1 MRETAREQD
10 TKGPFLPWRWHGQQF
25 RRVGGQCKRCSNGR
39 MRPNP
44 LAPIATP
51 APEAS
56 AIMAGRSFY
65 LAWLACH
72 RCCWNARVHMVRL
85 HRAAGLAASRSPES
99 HSQRWMLHICGR
111 KDCMVVAHYRPGDQ
125 SANEADKEHHKAR
138 PGTSREQHQPWQ

>member
-44 LAPIATP
+44 LAPIALP

-56 AIMAGRSFY
+56 ANMAGRSFY

-72 RCCWNARVHMVRL
+72 RCCWNTRVHSTVASCCGVGRITVSRIALSALDAAYLRQKGL
-85 HRAAGLAASRSPES
+85 HGSGTLQARRSERQRGRQRAPQGATWNLP
-99 HSQRWMLHICGR
+99 
-111 KDCMVVAHYRPGDQ
+111 
-125 SANEADKEHHKAR
+125 
-138 PGTSREQHQPWQ
+138 